1 MYKPFQSRQMQQQ
14 STSFYHHH
22 HHHLPAPTPSEEQKK
37 TPKRI
42 HLMAHIFSL
51 YSSVNILVYFQIRY
65 EVNIWETIQL
75 PTFFYMPSTIYF
87 RQIPKYSWLW
97 LCNEIN
103 TCQYGYLHCLR
114 KQWLFTDPFKMISRV
129 LKKYI
134 WKASIWNA
142 TTWCLTSD
150 GRYP

>member
-1 MYKPFQSRQMQQQ
+1 MYKPFQSHQMQHH
-14 STSFYHHH
+14 STSFY
-22 HHHLPAPTPSEEQKK
+22 TRPSKEQKK
-37 TPKRI
+37 PKRA
-42 HLMAHIFSL
+42 HLMSYSFTL
-51 YSSVNILVYFQIRY
+51 YSSVNILVYFQVRY